1 MGEYP
6 RLTSPGRMLLN
17 VGGPTV
23 PTAAREPVGDTAESA
38 PVSGNPAEGAV
49 APGRTEPSWGRVL
62 ATTVKLWMQW
72 RLRSAGFVRQRESGR
87 QSRGWFRRRPEH
99 PRPLTAWRLVASLVA
114 GAVIAVVALALAGV
128 FAVPAAPAARVSS
141 AGTPSA
147 GTAVRNGVPS
157 QASAAAQTE
166 AAAWIADQA
175 SSDAIIVCDPAM
187 CAALLAQGVTAG
199 QLMPLRPGSA
209 DPRGA
214 AVVVTSASADSQ
226 LTDEYAPAVIA
237 SFGSGDSRIDVRA
250 TEPGGVAGYESAL
263 RADRA
268 ARMSAG
274 SQLLQNSR
282 IRFTAQDAAEL
293 RAAEVDSRVLATLA
307 ALSSQYSFRVTAFGD
322 ASPGVQVLYREVT
335 IASDG
340 SRDGTAELAA
350 ALALAK
356 AQDQPYLPAHAMI
369 VHPGTDQAALSIQ
382 FAAPSPLGLLTAVL
396 EVDRSPSRPA
406 RQ

>member
-1 MGEYP
+1 
-6 RLTSPGRMLLN
+6 MLLN

-87 QSRGWFRRRPEH
+87 QSWGWFRRRPEH
-99 PRPLTAWRLVASLVA
+99 PRPLTAWRWRLVASLAA

-128 FAVPAAPAARVSS
+128 FAVPAAPAARVRP
-141 AGTPSA
+141 AGPPSA
-147 GTAVRNGVPS
+147 GTAVRHGVPS
-157 QASAAAQTE
+157 QASTAAQTE

-175 SSDAIIVCDPAM
+175 SSGAIIACDPAM
-187 CAALLAQGVTAG
+187 CAALLAQGVTAS

-209 DPRGA
+209 DLRA

-237 SFGSGDSRIDVRA
+237 SFGSGDSRIEVRA
-250 TEPGGVAGYESAL
+250 AEPGGAAGYESAL
-263 RADRA
+263 RADRG

-282 IRFTAQDAAEL
+282 IRFTAQDAAQL
-293 RAAEVDSRVLATLA
+293 RAGEVDSRVLATLA
-307 ALSSQYSFRVTAFGD
+307 ALSSQYSLRVTAFGD
-322 ASPGVQVLYREVT
+322 ASPGVQALYREVT
-335 IASDG
+335 IAGDG
-340 SRDGTAELAA
+340 SRDGAAELAA
-350 ALALAK
+350 ALALVK
-356 AQDQPYLPAHAMI
+356 AQDQPYLPAHATI
-369 VHPGTDQAALSIQ
+369 VHPGTGQAALNIQ

-396 EVDRSPSRPA
+396 DVDRSPSRPA